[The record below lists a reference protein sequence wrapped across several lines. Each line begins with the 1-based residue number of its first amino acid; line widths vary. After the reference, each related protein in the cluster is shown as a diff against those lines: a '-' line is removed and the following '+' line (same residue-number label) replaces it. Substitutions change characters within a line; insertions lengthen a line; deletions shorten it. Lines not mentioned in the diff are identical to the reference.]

1 VAPLGSTMALVL
13 VEDLTEARHVESVRR
28 DFVAN
33 VSHELKTPVGAL
45 ALLAE
50 ATASAADDEAAVRR
64 FAARMTEESAR
75 LSALVQDLLD
85 LSRVQWD
92 DPLAAPSLVDLAD
105 VVAESAERSRLGAET
120 KGIEVTT
127 GGESGVQVRGD
138 ARQLSMALGNLIDNA
153 VRYSPEGTSVGVTVR
168 RAGPIAELVVT
179 DQGIGIAEPDLARIF
194 ERFYRVDPARSRA
207 TGGTGLGLS
216 LVKHVASSHGG
227 EVTVWSRPGAGSTF
241 TLRLPAATQ
250 EAP

>member
-1 VAPLGSTMALVL
+1 
-13 VEDLTEARHVESVRR
+13 
-28 DFVAN
+28 
-33 VSHELKTPVGAL
+33 
-45 ALLAE
+45 
-50 ATASAADDEAAVRR
+50 
-64 FAARMTEESAR
+64 
-75 LSALVQDLLD
+75 
-85 LSRVQWD
+85 
-92 DPLAAPSLVDLAD
+92 
-105 VVAESAERSRLGAET
+105 VAESAERSRLGAET

-127 GGESGVQVRGD
+127 GGEPGVLVRGD

-168 RAGPIAELVVT
+168 TAGPIAELVVT